1 MQNFTAYN
9 PVKLHFGES
18 CLKNLKEEA
27 GKWMTKALIIIGKG
41 SVKRNGV
48 LTQVTNN
55 LDHAGIPY
63 TVFEGVKSNPEYQ
76 AADAAVKQGKD
87 FGADGVIAVGGGSV
101 IDTAKAVA
109 LGLKY
114 DGSVW
119 DFYGPRKQFPQHTA
133 PLLAVL
139 TLAATGTEMNCFSV
153 LQDTQSGQKFG
164 TGHPNMYPKASF
176 LDPAFTL
183 SVNAPYTA
191 AGIADLIAHTLEQYF
206 DPSFAPF
213 TDAISVEL
221 IRQAFHWGLIL
232 MRDLQNLEARTQV
245 MWLATVALNGTLAAG
260 KKGGDWGVH
269 AVEHVLSVRFDV
281 PHGDGL
287 SVVYPAWM
295 KLKYGQIQ
303 DKLQMLTDRCTH
315 SELTAP
321 DFIQRLEQFF
331 RMIGSPIRMADLGI
345 APEEDA
351 GIVALCQANHA
362 RGVFFDLS
370 EADHRQLL
378 ELARA

>member
-9 PVKLHFGES
+9 PVKLHFGQD
-18 CLKNLKEEA
+18 CLRNLSEEA
-27 GKWMTKALIIIGKG
+27 GKWMTKALIIIGQG

-48 LTQVTNN
+48 LDQVTSR
-55 LDHAGIPY
+55 LGAAGIDY
-63 TVFEGVKSNPEYQ
+63 IIFEGIKSNPEYQ
-76 AADAAVKQGKD
+76 TADAAVKQGKA

-114 DGSVW
+114 DGTVW
-119 DFYGPRKQFPQHTA
+119 DFYGPRKHFPQQA
-133 PLLAVL
+133 VPLITIL

-153 LQDTQSGQKFG
+153 LQDTESGQKFG
-164 TGHPNMYPKASF
+164 TGHANMYPKASF
-176 LDPAFTL
+176 LDPSFTL
-183 SVNAPYTA
+183 SVNASYTA
-191 AGIADLIAHTLEQYF
+191 AGVADLIAHTLEQYF

-213 TDAISVEL
+213 TDAIAAEL
-221 IRQAFHWGLIL
+221 IKQAFHWGIIL
-232 MRDLQNLEARTQV
+232 MRDLQNLQARTQV
-245 MWLATVALNGTLAAG
+245 MWLATVALNGSLSAG

-295 KLKYGQIQ
+295 KLKQALIQ
-303 DKLQMLTDRCTH
+303 EKLDFLAGRCTH
-315 SELTAP
+315 PELSAP
-321 DFIQRLEQFF
+321 DFISRLEQFF
-331 RMIGSPIRMADLGI
+331 RLIGSPIRMADLNI
-345 APEEDA
+345 APDEDA
-351 GIVALCQANHA
+351 AIVSLCQANHA
-362 RGVFFDLS
+362 KGVFFDLS
-370 EADHRQLL
+370 ESDHQRLL